1 MRMLGLGKSI
11 HRLTAENDSSTNI
24 TINVGDADSVMS
36 DAATAAADIAEIET
50 QDSLGELEAEQVDIA
65 ATAAESMFSRIR
77 TMQRVAASCRSTA
90 SRSQRPC
97 RASASRPMA
106 CPARPARAVTP
117 ATGPWRGAWRPKSC
131 QP

>member
-77 TMQRVAASCRSTA
+77 TMQRN
-90 SRSQRPC
+90 
-97 RASASRPMA
+97 
-106 CPARPARAVTP
+106 
-117 ATGPWRGAWRPKSC
+117 ATGVNHTTGGGESAAAGSAVWLRNPSSVYAAQR
-131 QP
+131 